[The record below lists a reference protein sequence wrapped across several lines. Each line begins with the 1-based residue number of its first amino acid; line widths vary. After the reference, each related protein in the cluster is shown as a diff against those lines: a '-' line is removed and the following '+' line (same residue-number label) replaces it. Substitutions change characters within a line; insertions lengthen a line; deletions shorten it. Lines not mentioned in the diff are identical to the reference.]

1 MKPFVP
7 GQTVERNG
15 HPPWYVPEGV
25 PTGLKVA
32 NSLTGDKVDF
42 IPKEGRKVT
51 WYTCGPTVYDYSHM
65 GHARA
70 VLTFDILRRIMED
83 YFGFEVVYQ
92 TNITDIDDKI
102 ILKSRRNYIL
112 AQYEAE
118 MKDNPTRVEADL
130 NAAVAAALAK
140 AEKEVNHWQN
150 LPATAQTRE
159 AAERETKLKEAE
171 LKYSQASE
179 LSAAA
184 KEAIAS
190 KDVGKMIRAGRG
202 ALEEALDKERM
213 DSVPVQTVFA
223 EHARKYERLFWE
235 DCESLGCRLPT
246 AVTRVTEYVPDC
258 VTYIAKI
265 IENGHAYESNGSVYF
280 DTNKFRKTHS
290 YPKLVPSAGLC
301 VTAAEMAEGEG
312 ALASTFVDEKKHPN
326 DFALW
331 KKSKAGEPKWPSPWS
346 EGRPGW
352 HIECSVMA
360 NDVMGNH
367 LDIHGGG
374 SDLKF
379 PHHDNEMAQSEA
391 FHCCQQWVNYWFHC
405 GHLHIK
411 GLKMAKSLKNFI
423 TIRDALQTHTARQI
437 RLMFL
442 TQTWDRAMDYSD
454 QTMNQ
459 AKDYEKRLNSFF
471 GTVKALQ
478 RKDWV
483 AEEQRWHDPEKEL
496 NDVIVTTE
504 KKVHE
509 YICDN
514 FNTADVLLSIADLM
528 TAVNKYLDAKE
539 SPVYTVVQKATLFIT
554 KILRVFGVIEG
565 VDDLGFPSQGGG
577 DDTRFASVMD
587 AFSGFRDHVRSSVKD
602 ENMKAAVLAACD
614 DVRDNALVECGV
626 RLEDIP
632 GKPSVWKEQ
641 STESLRKEQAEK
653 AAQKLEDAMKKINN
667 KLAEKTKDVEKWKA
681 ASVDP
686 ALHFTTGQN
695 EGKYTTDRDEKGL
708 PTTLANGDP
717 VPKSQMKSNAKDHEK
732 RVKTNAEFTQK
743 GGATFLDGLVA
754 EQRALEADVAKMR
767 ESFNPPART

>member
-1 MKPFVP
+1 
-7 GQTVERNG
+7 
-15 HPPWYVPEGV
+15 
-25 PTGLKVA
+25 
-32 NSLTGDKVDF
+32 
-42 IPKEGRKVT
+42 
-51 WYTCGPTVYDYSHM
+51 
-65 GHARA
+65 
-70 VLTFDILRRIMED
+70 
-83 YFGFEVVYQ
+83 
-92 TNITDIDDKI
+92 
-102 ILKSRRNYIL
+102 
-112 AQYEAE
+112 
-118 MKDNPTRVEADL
+118 
-130 NAAVAAALAK
+130 
-140 AEKEVNHWQN
+140 
-150 LPATAQTRE
+150 
-159 AAERETKLKEAE
+159 
-171 LKYSQASE
+171 
-179 LSAAA
+179 
-184 KEAIAS
+184 
-190 KDVGKMIRAGRG
+190 
-202 ALEEALDKERM
+202 
-213 DSVPVQTVFA
+213 
-223 EHARKYERLFWE
+223 
-235 DCESLGCRLPT
+235 
-246 AVTRVTEYVPDC
+246 
-258 VTYIAKI
+258 
-265 IENGHAYESNGSVYF
+265 
-280 DTNKFRKTHS
+280 
-290 YPKLVPSAGLC
+290 
-301 VTAAEMAEGEG
+301 
-312 ALASTFVDEKKHPN
+312 LASTFVDEKKHPN

-496 NDVIVTTE
+496 NAVIVTTE

-514 FNTADVLLSIADLM
+514 FNTADVLLSLADLM

-565 VDDLGFPSQGGG
+565 VDDLGFPSQGGV
-577 DDTRFASVMD
+577 TSV
-587 AFSGFRDHVRSSVKD
+587 SRR
-602 ENMKAAVLAACD
+602 
-614 DVRDNALVECGV
+614 R
-626 RLEDIP
+626 
-632 GKPSVWKEQ
+632 
-641 STESLRKEQAEK
+641 AE
-653 AAQKLEDAMKKINN
+653 
-667 KLAEKTKDVEKWKA
+667 V
-681 ASVDP
+681 
-686 ALHFTTGQN
+686 TTHG
-695 EGKYTTDRDEKGL
+695 
-708 PTTLANGDP
+708 
-717 VPKSQMKSNAKDHEK
+717 S
-732 RVKTNAEFTQK
+732 
-743 GGATFLDGLVA
+743 
-754 EQRALEADVAKMR
+754 
-767 ESFNPPART
+767 PP

>member
-1 MKPFVP
+1 
-7 GQTVERNG
+7 
-15 HPPWYVPEGV
+15 
-25 PTGLKVA
+25 
-32 NSLTGDKVDF
+32 
-42 IPKEGRKVT
+42 
-51 WYTCGPTVYDYSHM
+51 M

-102 ILKSRRNYIL
+102 ILRSRRNYIL

-118 MKDNPTRVEADL
+118 TKDDPKRVQADL
-130 NAAVAAALAK
+130 EAAVAASIAK
-140 AEKEVNHWQN
+140 AEKEVSHWQN
-150 LPATAQTRE
+150 MPARTCPEVGKPVPASAQTRE
-159 AAERETKLKEAE
+159 AAERDTKLKEAE
-171 LKYSQASE
+171 LKYTQATDMA
-179 LSAAA
+179 AAA

-190 KDVGKMIRAGRG
+190 QDPAKMIRAGRD
-202 ALEEALDKERM
+202 ALMEKLDKDM
-213 DSVPVQTVFA
+213 KDNVPIQTVFA
-223 EHARKYERLFWE
+223 DHARHYERLFWE
-235 DCESLGCRLPT
+235 DVQALGCRLPT
-246 AVTRVTEYVPDC
+246 AVTRVTEYVPEC
-258 VTYIAKI
+258 VKFIEKI
-265 IENGHAYESNGSVYF
+265 IENGKAYESNGSVYF
-280 DTNKFRKTHS
+280 DTIAHRKTHS
-290 YPKLVPSAGLC
+290 YPKLVPSAGSGA
-301 VTAAEMAEGEG
+301 TAAEMAEGEG

-331 KKSKAGEPKWPSPWS
+331 KTSKAGEPKWPSPWG

-352 HIECSVMA
+352 HIECSVMITEVIG
-360 NDVMGNH
+360 DH

-379 PHHDNEMAQSEA
+379 PHHDNEIAQSEA
-391 FHCCQQWVNYWFHC
+391 YHCCQQWTNYWFHC

-442 TQTWDRAMDYSD
+442 SQTWDRAMDYSD
-454 QTMNQ
+454 QTMSQ
-459 AKDYEKRLNSFF
+459 AKDYEKRLNAFF

-483 AEEQRWHDPEKEL
+483 AEDQRWYDAEKAL
-496 NDVIVTTE
+496 NEVTVTTE

-509 YICDN
+509 ALCDN
-514 FNTADVLLSIADLM
+514 FNTADVLLCLADLM
-528 TAVNKYLDAKE
+528 TAVNKYLDGTDK
-539 SPVYTVVQKATLFIT
+539 PVFTVVQKATHFIS
-554 KILRVFGVIEG
+554 KILRVMGVIEG
-565 VDDLGFPSQGGG
+565 ADELGFPTQGGG
-577 DDTRFASVMD
+577 DDGRFASVMD
-587 AFSGFRDHVRSSVKD
+587 AFSSFRDQVRSSVKE

-614 DVRDNALVECGV
+614 DVRDNSLVECGV

-653 AAQKLEDAMKKINN
+653 AAQKLEDALKKITN
-667 KLAEKTKDVEKWKA
+667 KLAEKKKDVEKWKA

-695 EGKYTTDRDEKGL
+695 EGKYTADRDEKGL

-732 RVKTNAEFTQK
+732 RVKTNAEFTTK
-743 GGATFLDGLVA
+743 GGATFLAGLEA
-754 EQRALEADVAKMR
+754 EQKALEAEVAKMK